1 MGMKKDK
8 MKGKIRAYCRR
19 CRHEQVFVR
28 SVIHHRVHL
37 FFSVATLGLWAVCWG
52 AICLAQYFR
61 PWRCEHCRW
70 PKPEFRGG
78 GDEKAEPKDAAAEA
92 PGPRAV

>member
-1 MGMKKDK
+1 
-8 MKGKIRAYCRR
+8 MKGKIRAHCRR

-70 PKPEFRGG
+70 PKPEFR
-78 GDEKAEPKDAAAEA
+78 DLEKDAAAKDAAEA
-92 PGPRAV
+92 AVSPRGV